1 MRLTTLLKLKH
12 LPKKTWCKKLGN
24 MEARP
29 GCIVGKNKGM
39 NEYCL
44 KDR

>member
-1 MRLTTLLKLKH
+1 MRLTTLLNLKD

-24 MEARP
+24 MEEIP
-29 GCIVGKNKGM
+29 GCIVGKDKEM